1 MWRDI
6 FLNNREAVLDIL
18 GRFSED
24 LTAMQRAI
32 RHGEG
37 DTLSDAF
44 TRTREIRRKIID
56 AKQD

>member
-6 FLNNREAVLDIL
+6 FLQNKDAVLEIL
-18 GRFSED
+18 GRFNED

-32 RHGEG
+32 RRGEG
-37 DTLSDAF
+37 EELEKVFA
-44 TRTREIRRKIID
+44 RTREIRCSIID